1 MSKPGKVLKRLCK
14 RLKVRL
20 TVKRNGKRVYKS
32 IKVLKAQCKRK
43 TSKKKLSRGSKYGKN
58 KKKKKSL
65 KNKIKK
71 YGITMGLSGIVI
83 AGGIGSEIYVKRL
96 YIKVLSHEIKLEDI
110 KSKSLKKYFNQK
122 FVSQKFI
129 MEQFVKLQNQKGLVL
144 LDPKDKTY
152 FIKKTPEQEE
162 FIKDIQNFEQKMS
175 IKRKKIEDKLNKSGI
190 SQPEIIHDIQDFKCY
205 KNYLEFVMKHCKLI
219 GFNSIRAFLN
229 KLREKMFSRSN
240 KNILKDR
247 LDERQSVESGF
258 GTIRMVPV
266 KFKDVQL
273 GGNYIVTKK
282 DGETVKTIT
291 GKLMHYQGPNYHLN
305 YDNNAQ
311 PGERPYIYVV
321 SFDNR
326 LGNTHHRIFVDKIVK
341 IAEIDFLNLP
351 KVLVK
356 KIKGY
361 Y

>member
-20 TVKRNGKRVYKS
+20 TVKRGKKRVYKS

-58 KKKKKSL
+58 NNKKKKKKSL
-65 KNKIKK
+65 KDKIKK

-96 YIKVLSHEIKLEDI
+96 YIKVLNRKIKLEDI
-110 KSKSLKKYFNQK
+110 KNKTLKDYFNKK

-129 MEQFVKLQNQKGLVL
+129 IEQFAKLQNQKGLIL
-144 LDPKDKTY
+144 LDKKDKTY
-152 FIKKTPEQEE
+152 FINPTSEQKE

-175 IKRKKIEDKLNKSGI
+175 IKRKKIEDKLKRSEI
-190 SQPEIIHDIQDFKCY
+190 TQPEIIHDIQDFKCY

-219 GFNSIRAFLN
+219 GFNSIKEFLN
-229 KLREKMFSRSN
+229 KIRKEMLNSNN
-240 KNILKDR
+240 KNVLKDR

-266 KFKDVQL
+266 NLRNIQL
-273 GGNYIVTKK
+273 SSDYIIKK
-282 DGETVKTIT
+282 RNGTEIK
-291 GKLMHYQGPNYHLN
+291 GKIMHYQGPNYHLN

-311 PGERPYIYVV
+311 PGERAYIFVV
-321 SFDNR
+321 AFDNR
-326 LGNTHHRIFVDKIVK
+326 RGNIYHRIFVDEIYKIVK
-341 IAEIDFLNLP
+341 IDFPVLP
-351 KVLVK
+351 KVIVN
-356 KIKGY
+356 KIKDY
-361 Y
+361 

>member
-32 IKVLKAQCKRK
+32 IKVLKSQCKRK

-58 KKKKKSL
+58 NNKKKKSL
-65 KNKIKK
+65 KDKIKK

-83 AGGIGSEIYVKRL
+83 AGIGSEIYVNKL
-96 YIKVLSHEIKLEDI
+96 YIKVLSHEINLEYI
-110 KSKSLKKYFNQK
+110 TNKTLKDYLNKK

-129 MEQFVKLQNQKGLVL
+129 MDQYVKLQNRKGQIRL
-144 LDPKDKTY
+144 L
-152 FIKKTPEQEE
+152 IKKTPEQEE
-162 FIKDIQNFEQKMS
+162 FVKDIQQFEEKMM
-175 IKRKKIEDKLNKSGI
+175 IKRRKIKDKLIDKGI
-190 SQPEIIHDIQDFKCY
+190 TQPEIIHDIQDFKCY
-205 KNYLEFVMKHCKLI
+205 NNYRDFVMKHCKLI

-229 KLREKMFSRSN
+229 KLKKEMFSRSN
-240 KNILKDR
+240 KTVLKDR
-247 LDERQSVESGF
+247 LDERKSVESGF

-273 GGNYIVTKK
+273 GSNYIITKK

-311 PGERPYIYVV
+311 PGERAYIYVV

-326 LGNTHHRIFVDKIVK
+326 GRNTHHRIFVDKIVK
-341 IAEIDFLNLP
+341 IAKIDFDLP
-351 KVLVK
+351 EELVE
-356 KIKGY
+356 KIGDY
-361 Y
+361 